1 MPGAE
6 RRHYAEA
13 GKRAKDA
20 ACGPAARRSSD
31 EQRRRTG
38 GLLGTSA
45 ASQPDGEHRR
55 VGSAGS
61 AKRPERRMRG
71 RHCVFPARQ
80 LIGLN
85 SGFDPGMPDW
95 IRGASDPMH
104 RYVQSF
110 FKGVFDR
117 GWCLRVH
124 AGFKRQGNDGW
135 SCVGQGVDGHAWGRS
150 SWSWMVKIVDG
161 HGWKETIEVMRGR

>member
-13 GKRAKDA
+13 GKRSEDA
-20 ACGPAARRSSD
+20 PRGPAARRSSD
-31 EQRRRTG
+31 EHWRGTR

-45 ASQPDGEHRR
+45 ASQPEGKHRR

-61 AKRPERRMRG
+61 AKRLERRMRG

-95 IRGASDPMH
+95 IRGASYPMH
-104 RYVQSF
+104 RYVQSS

-117 GWCLRVH
+117 GLGLRVH
-124 AGFKRQGNDGW
+124 AGFKR
-135 SCVGQGVDGHAWGRS
+135 
-150 SWSWMVKIVDG
+150 
-161 HGWKETIEVMRGR
+161 